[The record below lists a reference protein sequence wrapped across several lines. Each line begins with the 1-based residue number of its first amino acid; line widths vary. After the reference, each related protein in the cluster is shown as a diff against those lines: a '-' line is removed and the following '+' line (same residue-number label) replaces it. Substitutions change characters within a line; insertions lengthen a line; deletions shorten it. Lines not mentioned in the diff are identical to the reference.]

1 MQARIRKNSD
11 RAMWIEVE
19 RLCCQVLELAESVQ
33 VSIREYP
40 GLNLAGG
47 YLHWELLNDL
57 RTHGA
62 RSISDLVE
70 SHPATREWIRRLAG
84 DLVVAGLAEFVPNP
98 NRRKSHLVQITALGE
113 LRCELICGD
122 LDNFAHGLT
131 LDPKQVS
138 NATAVIEQIKSAL
151 AKVMETRR
159 HMPPSFDISRA
170 GEIPSNQLA
179 ADSLKQGVS

>member
-1 MQARIRKNSD
+1 MRAQIGKNSD

-19 RLCCQVLELAESVQ
+19 RLCRQVLELAENVQ

-62 RSISDLVE
+62 RSIGDLVE
-70 SHPATREWIRRLAG
+70 SRPATREWIRRLVG
-84 DLVVAGLAEFVPNP
+84 DLVVAGLGEYVPNP
-98 NRRKSHLVQITALGE
+98 SRRKSHLVRSTTLGE
-113 LRCELICGD
+113 LRCELICED

-138 NATAVIEQIKSAL
+138 NAATVIEQIKSAL

-159 HMPPSFDISRA
+159 RMPPFDISRA
-170 GEIPSNQLA
+170 RAIPSNQLA
-179 ADSLKQGVS
+179 EELSKRGVG

>member
-1 MQARIRKNSD
+1 MRASGGKNSD

-19 RLCCQVLELAESVQ
+19 QLCRQVLELAENVQ

-62 RSISDLVE
+62 RSIGDLVE

-98 NRRKSHLVQITALGE
+98 NRRKSHLVQITTLGE
-113 LRCELICGD
+113 LRCELICND

-131 LDPKQVS
+131 LNTKEVS
-138 NATAVIEQIKSAL
+138 DATAVIAQIKNAL
-151 AKVMETRR
+151 TNVMETRR
-159 HMPPSFDISRA
+159 RAPPFDISRA
-170 GEIPSNQLA
+170 WKVPSDQVA
-179 ADSLKQGVS
+179 EERPSQPVG